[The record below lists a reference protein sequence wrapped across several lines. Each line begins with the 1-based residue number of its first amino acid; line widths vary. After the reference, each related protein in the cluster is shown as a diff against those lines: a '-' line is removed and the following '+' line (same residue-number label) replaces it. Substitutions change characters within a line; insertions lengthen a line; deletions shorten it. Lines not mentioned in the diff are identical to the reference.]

1 MAILCQRSW
10 KNTPA
15 WPKNIARY
23 THTTYI
29 LIYMYIYMYVWNM
42 AFSCFSRIFNK
53 VTWPTVA
60 AATMRLQIAA
70 QRPHKADNGGEMA
83 RQG

>member
-1 MAILCQRSW
+1 MYL
-10 KNTPA
+10 
-15 WPKNIARY
+15 
-23 THTTYI
+23 
-29 LIYMYIYMYVWNM
+29 YMKYM

-70 QRPHKADNGGEMA
+70 QRPHKADNGAEMA
-83 RQG
+83 R